1 MAHPRMCPHCRA
13 FIDPKAKICD
23 YCGNELG
30 KPLWKQQAASTGGRG
45 LIPQGNFTTLII
57 LLVNFGL
64 FAATLIMTF
73 KQGDS
78 TGLMAGIDGHVLRL
92 FGAKD
97 RFLILHGEWWRLV
110 TAGFL
115 HGGVLHIL
123 MNSWVMFDLGFR
135 VEELFGT
142 ARFLVIYLVS
152 SACGFVASTFW
163 TPYLSIGASA
173 GIFGLIGAM
182 IADGRRSGDPIMSSM
197 YLRWALIILV
207 IGFLPF
213 FPFDNAAH
221 VGGLA
226 AGFLIAY
233 FGGTPRISDPIE
245 SVWKVAAGTALAVVA
260 LSFYLAYESLSER
273 MLF

>member
-1 MAHPRMCPHCRA
+1 M
-13 FIDPKAKICD
+13 I
-23 YCGNELG
+23 
-30 KPLWKQQAASTGGRG
+30 
-45 LIPQGNFTTLII
+45 
-57 LLVNFGL
+57 
-64 FAATLIMTF
+64 
-73 KQGDS
+73 
-78 TGLMAGIDGHVLRL
+78 
-92 FGAKD
+92 
-97 RFLILHGEWWRLV
+97 

-173 GIFGLIGAM
+173 GIFGLIGAL
-182 IADGRRSGDPIMSSM
+182 IADGYRGGSSIMASM

-207 IGFLPF
+207 VGLLPF

-221 VGGLA
+221 LGGLA
-226 AGFLIAY
+226 AGFFDRLFRRHAEDL
-233 FGGTPRISDPIE
+233 PPDRISLEGRRGRGARRGRSILLSRLRVAVGENALLSGHGGFSPNR
-245 SVWKVAAGTALAVVA
+245 AAGV
-260 LSFYLAYESLSER
+260 SLR
-273 MLF
+273 AHAP